1 MRRFRSVVPVALLI
15 TACTTGPVE
24 LQPGDCVDIVG
35 TGSSAAT
42 ERLVT
47 VDCDTVDTD
56 GIFRVVWIRESAD
69 SDPLTVTLLAAD
81 CDGPTLLP
89 DADML
94 QAGDRDVVCFR
105 SLD

>member
-1 MRRFRSVVPVALLI
+1 MRLFAAVTILSTFFAG
-15 TACTTGPVE
+15 CTTGPVE
-24 LQPGDCVDIVG
+24 LQEGDCVDIVG
-35 TGSSAAT
+35 TGSSEAT

-56 GIFRVVWIRESAD
+56 GVFEVVWIEDAAD
-69 SDPLTVTLLAAD
+69 SDPLTVTLLAAQ
-81 CDGPTLLP
+81 CEGPTLLP

-94 QAGDRDVVCFR
+94 EAGDRSVVCFQ

>member
-1 MRRFRSVVPVALLI
+1 MRLVAALLLGALS
-15 TACTTGPVE
+15 ACSLGPTG
-24 LQPGDCVDIVG
+24 LRPGDCVDIVG

-47 VDCDTVDTD
+47 VDCDTADTA
-56 GIFRVVWIRESAD
+56 GIFEVVWIEDAAD
-69 SDPLTVTLLAAD
+69 ADPLTVTLLAAE

-94 QAGDRDVVCFR
+94 QAGELSVVCFQP
-105 SLD
+105 LD